1 MGRRGSRGVD
11 VVRITES
18 IFVLE
23 GAGVARDVDRF
34 ATRRPKI
41 VLIDLVQSSPRLRLR
56 FRFQCVL
63 STLLSR
69 LCNLIAP
76 IAWNLDFDHK
86 LLYGFDIGRSIAP
99 IFKGLQRD
107 GSRPDEVRGQ
117 NKIRVVAGAVICG
130 KVEGQIGLKNI
141 GRTKPWNPYVLY
153 Y

>member
-23 GAGVARDVDRF
+23 GAGVARDVD
-34 ATRRPKI
+34 
-41 VLIDLVQSSPRLRLR
+41 
-56 FRFQCVL
+56 RFQCVL